1 MERSSPGSGRECVSV
16 PHWWLC
22 FSCLSLTSVTRYDE
36 HSQNSAP
43 LTCLGL
49 AKPIKRKFNKN
60 ELSPTNWLL
69 CMYVCVFVWVRAW
82 VCVCVKTF
90 VASSYTSLRAGFRGV
105 MIRHRPLQA
114 GRANS
119 SGGIVREAVCR
130 RCGAPSFCAESSVP
144 RKAMALWSQDIRTQ
158 RYRQRY
164 TQSKHK
170 SENGHPSVLS
180 QIIFYVLSLQSRS
193 ESLEGKLWRDINLIF
208 NAES

>member
-1 MERSSPGSGRECVSV
+1 MERSSPGFGRECVSV

-22 FSCLSLTSVTRYDE
+22 SSCLSLTSVTRYDE

-82 VCVCVKTF
+82 VCVCEDIRSKFLHFTPSGLSRSYD
-90 VASSYTSLRAGFRGV
+90 SSSSPQT
-105 MIRHRPLQA
+105 